1 MLIQSHLTQEE
12 FGLYGMDVRLSI
24 KSTSDSNPY
33 AYKARTPATAAA
45 SSGSERGRR
54 DRASRGRAG
63 G

>member
-1 MLIQSHLTQEE
+1 MLIQSPLTQEE

-33 AYKARTPATAAA
+33 AYKARMPAATSS
-45 SSGSERGRR
+45 SSGPERGKR